1 MDHSYSE
8 ESDSIVDLESG
19 ETTSEEDGIEDLDVG
34 GKHAKKMLSRLR
46 SGCISFDGSV
56 GDIDGLDSTKT
67 VLQPDENL
75 EILEGEVEGKAVGMV
90 KMKMANEKRK
100 KASSKKPPKPP
111 RPPTGPLLDA
121 ADMKLVREISELAR
135 LRRARIER
143 RKEVKKM
150 RADKA
155 SSSNGNLVALVIT
168 MLFFFVIIFQG
179 ILGFRM

>member
-1 MDHSYSE
+1 
-8 ESDSIVDLESG
+8 
-19 ETTSEEDGIEDLDVG
+19 
-34 GKHAKKMLSRLR
+34 MLSRLR

-56 GDIDGLDSTKT
+56 GDIDGLDSTKI

-75 EILEGEVEGKAVGMV
+75 EILEGEVEGKAAGMV
-90 KMKMANEKRK
+90 KMKMASEKRK

-155 SSSNGNLVALVIT
+155 SSSNDNLVALVIT

-179 ILGFRM
+179 VCFRSVQVLVSTYPKSAMIVVGGEIQVE